1 MLYESISPTYGE
13 DQIRAINLF
22 AFRRTAK
29 LVDHSDEKGGGTGVL
44 LAVGDRCFVITAAHV
59 IRNDHDISILG
70 RDGFNSHH
78 RGFVAKYCDKNN
90 DIGILEVP
98 ANVASS
104 LGEGHA
110 FLSPIELYR
119 ARYPSQ
125 KTTICVLGYPT
136 ISQEVSRLPI
146 NDANTIVSIE
156 CGTLYYETSTLRQG
170 EFPELSVDSRQT
182 SQTNDIFCNY
192 DMKPDE
198 LVRKNLKDHNDKG
211 QMLEMESIPLKG
223 MSGCGMW
230 IPVSK
235 TNKSGIWE
243 PSAWLVG
250 IQTSYP
256 RNGRGTWLRGTRTKA
271 VVALLKSR
279 YPDLREELG

>member
-1 MLYESISPTYGE
+1 MLYESISPTYGD

-22 AFRRTAK
+22 EFRRTAK

-78 RGFVAKYCDKNN
+78 RGFAAKYCDKNN

-104 LGEGHA
+104 LGEEHA

-146 NDANTIVSIE
+146 NDANTIVNIE
-156 CGTLYYETSTLRQG
+156 CGTLYYETSTLLQG
-170 EFPELSVDSRQT
+170 EFPELSVDSRRT
-182 SQTNDIFCNY
+182 
-192 DMKPDE
+192 
-198 LVRKNLKDHNDKG
+198 
-211 QMLEMESIPLKG
+211 
-223 MSGCGMW
+223 
-230 IPVSK
+230 SK
-235 TNKSGIWE
+235 TNDVF
-243 PSAWLVG
+243 A
-250 IQTSYP
+250 TM
-256 RNGRGTWLRGTRTKA
+256 T
-271 VVALLKSR
+271 
-279 YPDLREELG
+279 